1 MERTDKTSIIFK
13 EISNMEIKNKKLHDI
28 MKHSNNVTKKLV
40 EINNLDNPK
49 EIAKI
54 NQITDLFISVKSNEK
69 LLQLLTVAV
78 DMVVDYINKE
88 NKINYGN

>member
-1 MERTDKTSIIFK
+1 M
-13 EISNMEIKNKKLHDI
+13 KNKKLHDI
-28 MKHSNNVTKKLV
+28 MKHSNDVTKKLV

-69 LLQLLTVAV
+69 LLQ
-78 DMVVDYINKE
+78 
-88 NKINYGN
+88 

>member
-1 MERTDKTSIIFK
+1 M
-13 EISNMEIKNKKLHDI
+13 KNKKLHDI

-54 NQITDLFISVKSNEK
+54 NQITDLFISVKSNKK

-88 NKINYGN
+88 NNNK

>member
-1 MERTDKTSIIFK
+1 M
-13 EISNMEIKNKKLHDI
+13 KNKKLHDI
-28 MKHSNNVTKKLV
+28 MKHSNDVTKKLV
-40 EINNLDNPK
+40 EMNSLDNSK

-54 NQITDLFISVKSNEK
+54 NQITDLFISVKNNEK

-88 NKINYGN
+88 NNNK

>member
-1 MERTDKTSIIFK
+1 
-13 EISNMEIKNKKLHDI
+13 
-28 MKHSNNVTKKLV
+28 MKHSNDVTKKLV

-54 NQITDLFISVKSNEK
+54 NQITDLFISVKSDIR

-88 NKINYGN
+88 NNNK

>member
-1 MERTDKTSIIFK
+1 M
-13 EISNMEIKNKKLHDI
+13 KNKKLHDI
-28 MKHSNNVTKKLV
+28 MKHSNDVTKKLV

-54 NQITDLFISVKSNEK
+54 NQITDLFISIKSNEK

-78 DMVVDYINKE
+78 NMVVDYINKE
-88 NKINYGN
+88 NNNK

>member
-1 MERTDKTSIIFK
+1 M
-13 EISNMEIKNKKLHDI
+13 KNKKLHDI
-28 MKHSNNVTKKLV
+28 MKHSNDVTKKLV
-40 EINNLDNPK
+40 EMNSLDNPK

-88 NKINYGN
+88 HNNK

>member
-1 MERTDKTSIIFK
+1 
-13 EISNMEIKNKKLHDI
+13 
-28 MKHSNNVTKKLV
+28 MKHSNDVTKKLV

-69 LLQLLTVAV
+69 LLKLLTVAV

-88 NKINYGN
+88 NNNK

>member
-1 MERTDKTSIIFK
+1 
-13 EISNMEIKNKKLHDI
+13 
-28 MKHSNNVTKKLV
+28 MKHSNDVTKKLV
-40 EINNLDNPK
+40 EINRLDHPK

-69 LLQLLTVAV
+69 LLQLLTATV

-88 NKINYGN
+88 NNNK

>member
-1 MERTDKTSIIFK
+1 M
-13 EISNMEIKNKKLHDI
+13 KNKKLHDI

-40 EINNLDNPK
+40 EINNLDNHK
-49 EIAKI
+49 DIAKI
-54 NQITDLFISVKSNEK
+54 NQITDLFISVKNNEK

-88 NKINYGN
+88 NNNK

>member
-1 MERTDKTSIIFK
+1 M
-13 EISNMEIKNKKLHDI
+13 KNKKLHDI

-40 EINNLDNPK
+40 EINSLDNPK

-78 DMVVDYINKE
+78 NMVVEYINKE
-88 NKINYGN
+88 NNNK

>member
-1 MERTDKTSIIFK
+1 M
-13 EISNMEIKNKKLHDI
+13 KNKKLHDI
-28 MKHSNNVTKKLV
+28 MKHSNDVTKKLV
-40 EINNLDNPK
+40 EINSLDNPK

-54 NQITDLFISVKSNEK
+54 NQITDLFISVKSNKK

-88 NKINYGN
+88 NNNK

>member
-1 MERTDKTSIIFK
+1 M
-13 EISNMEIKNKKLHDI
+13 KNKKLHDI
-28 MKHSNNVTKKLV
+28 MKHSNDVTKKLV
-40 EINNLDNPK
+40 ESNNLDSPK

-54 NQITDLFISVKSNEK
+54 NQITDVFISVKNDEK

-88 NKINYGN
+88 NNNK

>member
-1 MERTDKTSIIFK
+1 M
-13 EISNMEIKNKKLHDI
+13 KNKKLHNI
-28 MKHSNNVTKKLV
+28 MKHSNDVTKKLV
-40 EINNLDNPK
+40 EMNSLDNPK

-78 DMVVDYINKE
+78 DIVVDYINK
-88 NKINYGN
+88 NK

>member
-1 MERTDKTSIIFK
+1 M
-13 EISNMEIKNKKLHDI
+13 KNKKLHDI
-28 MKHSNNVTKKLV
+28 MKHSNDVTKKLV
-40 EINNLDNPK
+40 EMNSLDNSK

-69 LLQLLTVAV
+69 LLKLLTVAV

-88 NKINYGN
+88 NNNK

>member
-1 MERTDKTSIIFK
+1 M
-13 EISNMEIKNKKLHDI
+13 KNKKLYDI
-28 MKHSNNVTKKLV
+28 MKHSNDVTKKLV

>member
-1 MERTDKTSIIFK
+1 M
-13 EISNMEIKNKKLHDI
+13 KNKKLHDI
-28 MKHSNNVTKKLV
+28 MKHSNDVTKKLV
-40 EINNLDNPK
+40 EMNNLDNPK

-54 NQITDLFISVKSNEK
+54 NQITDLFISVKNNEK

-88 NKINYGN
+88 NNNK

>member
-1 MERTDKTSIIFK
+1 M
-13 EISNMEIKNKKLHDI
+13 KNKKLHDI
-28 MKHSNNVTKKLV
+28 MKHSNDVTKKLV
-40 EINNLDNPK
+40 EMNSLDNPK

-54 NQITDLFISVKSNEK
+54 NQITDLFISIKSNEK

-88 NKINYGN
+88 NNNK

>member
-1 MERTDKTSIIFK
+1 M
-13 EISNMEIKNKKLHDI
+13 KNKKLHDI
-28 MKHSNNVTKKLV
+28 MKHSNDVTKKLV
-40 EINNLDNPK
+40 EINGLDNPK
-49 EIAKI
+49 DIAKI

-88 NKINYGN
+88 KNNK

>member
-1 MERTDKTSIIFK
+1 M
-13 EISNMEIKNKKLHDI
+13 KNKKLHDI
-28 MKHSNNVTKKLV
+28 MKHSNDVTKKLV
-40 EINNLDNPK
+40 EMNSLDNPK

-88 NKINYGN
+88 NNNK

>member
-1 MERTDKTSIIFK
+1 M
-13 EISNMEIKNKKLHDI
+13 KNKKLHDI
-28 MKHSNNVTKKLV
+28 MKHSNDVTKKLV
-40 EINNLDNPK
+40 EMNSLDNPK
-49 EIAKI
+49 KIAKI

-88 NKINYGN
+88 NNNK

>member
-1 MERTDKTSIIFK
+1 M
-13 EISNMEIKNKKLHDI
+13 KNKKLQDI

>member
-1 MERTDKTSIIFK
+1 M
-13 EISNMEIKNKKLHDI
+13 KNQILPDI
-28 MKHSNNVTKKLV
+28 MKHSNDVTKKLV

-54 NQITDLFISVKSNEK
+54 NQITDLFISVKSNKK

-78 DMVVDYINKE
+78 DMVVDYIKETNNK
-88 NKINYGN
+88 

>member
-1 MERTDKTSIIFK
+1 MKK
-13 EISNMEIKNKKLHDI
+13 KKLDDI
-28 MKHSNNVTKKLV
+28 MKHSNEVTKKLV

-78 DMVVDYINKE
+78 DMVVDYINK
-88 NKINYGN
+88 NK

>member
-1 MERTDKTSIIFK
+1 M
-13 EISNMEIKNKKLHDI
+13 KNNNLHDI
-28 MKHSNNVTKKLV
+28 MKHSNDVTKKLV
-40 EINNLDNPK
+40 EINSLDNPK

-88 NKINYGN
+88 NNNK

>member
-1 MERTDKTSIIFK
+1 M
-13 EISNMEIKNKKLHDI
+13 KNKKLHNI
-28 MKHSNNVTKKLV
+28 IKHSNNVTKKL
-40 EINNLDNPK
+40 EQINNLNNHK

-88 NKINYGN
+88 NNNK

>member
-1 MERTDKTSIIFK
+1 
-13 EISNMEIKNKKLHDI
+13 
-28 MKHSNNVTKKLV
+28 MKHSNDVTKKLV

-49 EIAKI
+49 DIAKI

-78 DMVVDYINKE
+78 DMVVYYIKE
-88 NKINYGN
+88 NNNK

>member
-1 MERTDKTSIIFK
+1 M
-13 EISNMEIKNKKLHDI
+13 KNKKLHDI
-28 MKHSNNVTKKLV
+28 MKHSNDVTKKLV
-40 EINNLDNPK
+40 EINSLDNPK
-49 EIAKI
+49 KIAKI

-88 NKINYGN
+88 NNNK

>member
-1 MERTDKTSIIFK
+1 M
-13 EISNMEIKNKKLHDI
+13 KNKKLHDI
-28 MKHSNNVTKKLV
+28 IKHSNDVTKKLV
-40 EINNLDNPK
+40 EINSLDNPK

-54 NQITDLFISVKSNEK
+54 NQITDLFISVKNNEK

-88 NKINYGN
+88 NNNK